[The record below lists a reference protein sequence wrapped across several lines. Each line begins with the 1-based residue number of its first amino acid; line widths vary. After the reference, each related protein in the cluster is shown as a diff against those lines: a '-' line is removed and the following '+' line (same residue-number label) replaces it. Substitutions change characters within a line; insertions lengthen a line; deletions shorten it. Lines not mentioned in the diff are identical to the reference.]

1 MNDRYVLD
9 SSAVIAL
16 LGNEKGADDID
27 AVLPNAVISTVNLAE
42 VISKLQE
49 RGGSDQAIDD
59 SLADLNLTVISFD
72 SEQANKAG
80 KMRNITRARGLSLGD
95 RACLALAAS
104 RGATAVTTDKAWKD
118 FEQVA
123 QVLVVR

>member
-16 LGNEKGADDID
+16 LGRERGAEAID
-27 AVLPNAVISTVNLAE
+27 AVLQESVISTVNLAE

-49 RGGSDQAIDD
+49 RGGSDEEIHA
-59 SLADLNLTVISFD
+59 SLADLDLKVVSFD
-72 SEQANKAG
+72 TEQANMTG
-80 KMRNITRARGLSLGD
+80 KMRNVTRTRGLSLGD

-123 QVLVVR
+123 RVLVVR

>member
-1 MNDRYVLD
+1 MNESYVLD

-16 LGNEKGADDID
+16 LGRERGAEAID
-27 AVLPNAVISTVNLAE
+27 AVLQESVISTVNLAE

-49 RGGSDQAIDD
+49 RGGSDEEIDA
-59 SLADLNLTVISFD
+59 SLADLDLTVISFD
-72 SEQANKAG
+72 IEQANKAG
-80 KMRNITRARGLSLGD
+80 KMRNTTRARGLSLGD

-118 FEQVA
+118 FEQIA

>member
-1 MNDRYVLD
+1 MSDRYVLD

-16 LGNEKGADDID
+16 LGREKGAEDID
-27 AVLPNAVISTVNLAE
+27 AVLTNAVISTINLAE

-72 SEQANKAG
+72 IEQANKAG

-123 QVLVVR
+123 RVLVVR